1 MTPGSQVAPAAM
13 STIASRRGADLSW
26 SSSHRGLTR
35 QPSLLVV
42 VAEPQ
47 VAAARELSVSASG
60 EPRSWSYAVRGRSGE
75 PL

>member
-1 MTPGSQVAPAAM
+1 M
-13 STIASRRGADLSW
+13 STIASRGGADLSW
-26 SSSHRGLTR
+26 SSSHPGLTR

-60 EPRSWSYAVRGRSGE
+60 KPGVGRTPFAGDLAS
-75 PL
+75 L